1 MADVAI
7 VKFNDG
13 QDNKHG
19 YEVGDPFPREGFEVS
34 EERRQ
39 ELRGKN
45 NKAKKPVIKEFSVK
59 EAVKAAEDPVD
70 PVDPEFPKHT
80 GGGYYELSNGEKVQ
94 GKENAVQA
102 ELAL

>member
-19 YEVGDPFPREGFEVS
+19 YEVGDVFPREGLDVS
-34 EERRQ
+34 EERRE

-45 NKAKKPVIKEFSVK
+45 NKARKPVIKEFKVK
-59 EAVKAAEDPVD
+59 EAVKVAEDS
-70 PVDPEFPKHT
+70 EFPKHT
-80 GGGYYELSNGEKVQ
+80 GGGYYELSNGAKVQ
-94 GKENAVQA
+94 GKEDAAQA
-102 ELAL
+102 ELALKNQE